1 MGENTN
7 MLKLKKIISIALVVV
22 MALSMFV
29 MNTSALEA
37 GKTFGFVVESDK
49 KVSEIVPGATVTVT
63 IRYEMSDFS
72 QLMSDIRFAL
82 LFDDTVYT
90 PVTGSRTYL
99 NDAAKYAKDATR
111 FTVNPAFATATMSR
125 SSMSAE
131 EQAKYNNCVMQ
142 VMSADA
148 SIGATNKWG
157 YSVTED
163 PDMPGVS
170 VPEISIQFTVSGDVA
185 AIAAGNIN
193 IALCDTSVSAAQY
206 IKQTNNDGKAPAVIN
221 QAYVSMEKA
230 NILANM
236 APVASSIIK
245 DGGSNIRFRG
255 IGQNGTVAD
264 YKGEFDVRTVATI
277 SQADFV
283 ANFGTD
289 ANAIEKITDIGFV
302 YATATNVPAFDADT
316 AKGVAEG
323 TAATGYVKAPVNYIQ
338 HAADGEDYRFTCL
351 IRNIADADKN
361 ETVNALAY
369 VCYDGTYFYFDAPVA
384 VSYAALYERMPK

>member
-1 MGENTN
+1 

-99 NDAAKYAKDATR
+99 NDAANYAKDATP
-111 FTVNPAFATATMSR
+111 FTVNPTFATTTMSK

-131 EQAKYNNCVMQ
+131 EQAKYNSCVMQ

-148 SIGATNKWG
+148 SLGATNKAG

-193 IALCDTSVSAAQY
+193 IALCDTSVSTAQY

-221 QAYVSMEKA
+221 QANVSMEKA

-236 APVASSIIK
+236 APAASSIIK

-255 IGQNGTVAD
+255 IGQNGTAAD
-264 YKGEFDVRTVATI
+264 YTGEGFDVRTVATI
-277 SQADFV
+277 SEADFK
-283 ANFGTD
+283 AKFTD
-289 ANAIEKITDIGFV
+289 DATAIEKITDIGFV
-302 YATATNVPAFDADT
+302 YAAKSKVATFDVAT
-316 AKGVAEG
+316 AKAVAQG
-323 TAATGYVKAPVNYIQ
+323 TAAEGYVKAPVTYIQ
-338 HAADGEDYRFTCL
+338 HAADGADYRFTCL
-351 IRNIADADKN
+351 IKNIPDADK
-361 ETVNALAY
+361 TDAVSALAY
-369 VCYDGTYFYFDAPVA
+369 VCFDGEYIFADAAIVA
-384 VSYAALYERMPK
+384 DYTELYARMPK